1 MNYEEINALTVNDTI
16 YILFDRLITDK
27 SLVPEN
33 EFWII
38 YPEIVDPELS
48 MYEQVNVYETLTKPT
63 LQACEDE
70 LVIYKAELIVEEDSR
85 LAEIARKD
93 DLVSRFLVI
102 CSKDAGVPAFRK
114 CDSIKAITEDTAN
127 AKKYMYDLINDV
139 SRSAEAEALMTEIE
153 AKDVELT
160 TAQNLTQQIE
170 TLYNTM
176 NDEVYAAMTVIFQTS
191 KSDSATATYETWK
204 LIKETS
210 SAFTEIGLV
219 CTYSDIPGIQF
230 NDPLNTVELLTAFVD
245 EMLLRAFNYGVWR
258 TQRLQQFRNEKTAIL
273 P

>member
-33 EFWII
+33 ESWII

-70 LVIYKAELIVEEDSR
+70 LVIYKAELTADEDSR

-93 DLVSRFLVI
+93 DLVSRFLI
-102 CSKDAGVPAFRK
+102 IHSKDAGIPAFYNSA
-114 CDSIKAITEDTAN
+114 SIIAITGDKAN
-127 AKKYMYDLINDV
+127 AKVYMRDLINDV
-139 SRSAEAEALMTEIE
+139 SRAVEAESLMTEIE

-160 TAQNLTQQIE
+160 ALQAIYNTKEARKALGRKSRLVCEEILDIIGGWNWTRALTQEQVTQME
-170 TLYNTM
+170 TTFANIQSALQALRPDRARTLIMDVEIDGVLLTQEMYNEVM
-176 NDEVYAAMTVIFQTS
+176 EVYDNSNLPWTV
-191 KSDSATATYETWK
+191 
-204 LIKETS
+204 
-210 SAFTEIGLV
+210 
-219 CTYSDIPGIQF
+219 
-230 NDPLNTVELLTAFVD
+230 VE
-245 EMLLRAFNYGVWR
+245 
-258 TQRLQQFRNEKTAIL
+258 
-273 P
+273 